1 MLNHVRQ
8 GRGEP
13 LVLVHGIGS
22 HLQMWS
28 PVLDRLSSEHDVLAL
43 DLPGF
48 GRSPQLGREP
58 TVEALDAPQRT
69 AIGRTLTVGHLIGRP
84 WRMPAA
90 DAIRATHDLAGS
102 PGFDATLPHVI
113 DFDWTHGDLGVPVTI
128 GWGTRDMLLIPRQAR
143 RARRRMPRARHVWLR
158 GCGHVPTWDDPE
170 QVAGVLLA
178 GARDA

>member
-1 MLNHVRQ
+1 MLNHVRR
-8 GRGEP
+8 GGGEP

-28 PVLDRLSSEHDVLAL
+28 PVLDRMSCEHDVLAL

-48 GRSPQLGREP
+48 GRSPQLDREP
-58 TVEALDAPQRT
+58 TLRHV
-69 AIGRTLTVGHLIGRP
+69 VG
-84 WRMPAA
+84 
-90 DAIRATHDLAGS
+90 
-102 PGFDATLPHVI
+102 
-113 DFDWTHGDLGVPVTI
+113 FDWTHGDLGVPVTI

-158 GCGHVPTWDDPE
+158 GCGHVPTWDGPE
-170 QVAGVLLA
+170 RVASLLLA